1 MRAVFLLAL
10 LLVGAG
16 YSYVAFAGLPYL
28 SSAGRLGPGFFP
40 RIIGVALVALSA
52 WSLAVELRRPAR
64 EPLSPYWRTTLTV
77 AALSGALVASFEVL
91 GGPLA
96 MVAFMAAALFY
107 LNRGRTLQNVLI
119 ALLLPLALYLI
130 FRVWLNAALPRG
142 MLGLP
147 FF

>member
-40 RIIGVALVALSA
+40 RIIGILSLLIIVWALAK
-52 WSLAVELRRPAR
+52 SLLPPAR

-107 LNRGRTLQNVLI
+107 LNRGRALQNVLV